1 MEFFKFLN
9 HVKNLLILIII
20 AYYSQNK
27 PYMDEFM
34 HYIIVVINHVL
45 FW

>member
-1 MEFFKFLN
+1 M
-9 HVKNLLILIII
+9 I
-20 AYYSQNK
+20 AYYSQNE

-34 HYIIVVINHVL
+34 HYVIVVVNHVL